1 MFPKDLGNIC
11 VFYALSPLHAGSG
24 QAIGVVD
31 LPIQR
36 ERHTGWPHVQAS
48 GVKGAFRDWFYRYY
62 LANGAKCPDKDVQA
76 EQLTEKIFGRAESG
90 EESGGQAGA
99 ISVSDARLLAFPVR
113 SNVAPFVWVTCSGIL
128 TRLNRDLK
136 VCLIKNN
143 GKKTDSELKDKK
155 ILIKTDG
162 YITLA
167 GNIEGNVVLEDLAV
181 SPETAPRDFNI
192 NELQA
197 LFTNMAPQIDKLLL
211 ISDQNFNF
219 LVQTATEIQPQIRID
234 IATGT
239 AQDGSLRYQEL
250 LPSDSVLYSLV
261 FFAKERIAE
270 GGKAPEVIR
279 DLVKDAISTHIQMG
293 GDVTLGRGL
302 MEVRWLSHN
311 SNTGGAL

>member
-24 QAIGVVD
+24 QAIGAVD

-113 SNVAPFVWVTCSGIL
+113 SNVAPFVWVTCPGIL

-136 VCLIKNN
+136 LCLIKNGGN
-143 GKKTDSELKDKK
+143 NISLELKDKYPK
-155 ILIKTDG
+155 DANG

-167 GNIEGNVVLEDLAV
+167 GNIDGNVVLEDLAV
-181 SPETAPRDFNI
+181 SPEPASGDYI
-192 NELQA
+192 KELQG
-197 LFTNMAPQIDKLLL
+197 LFANMAPQIDKLLL

-234 IATGT
+234 IETGT

-270 GGKAPEVIR
+270 GGKASEVIR
-279 DLVKDAISTHIQMG
+279 GLVIDAVSTHIQMG
-293 GDVTLGRGL
+293 GDMTLGRGL
-302 MEVRWLSHN
+302 MEVRWLPHN
-311 SNTGGAL
+311 SNTGGAQ